1 MQDGTP
7 KVSFPLAS
15 VDKAYNDCTEVSEG
29 GEQSRRADHLLGSR
43 IHVATHIVVVVPP
56 AGQTAVSVVTFR
68 LRAERD

>member
-29 GEQSRRADHLLGSR
+29 GEQGRRADHLLGSW
-43 IHVATHIVVVVPP
+43 IHIATHIVVVVPP
-56 AGQTAVSVVTFR
+56 AGQTAVSVAAFR
-68 LRAERD
+68 ARAERD